1 MTQRPTSINCMSVK
15 SWQHAPPQLE
25 QPLGGSKV
33 EILEVDTSGELDLI
47 GKQSSSHL
55 LSDNSKHGS
64 QHPSVSFSA
73 AFVTRQLALDL
84 KPVRRTMLVAMN
96 SEKSLFPIMV
106 PLFKDDRR

>member
-1 MTQRPTSINCMSVK
+1 MHVCKELAAYPATIGTTPRRF
-15 SWQHAPPQLE
+15 
-25 QPLGGSKV
+25 KV
-33 EILEVDTSGELDLI
+33 EILEVDTSCIIQLVRFSRQ
-47 GKQSSSHL
+47 KSNSHL

-64 QHPSVSFSA
+64 QHPPVSFSA